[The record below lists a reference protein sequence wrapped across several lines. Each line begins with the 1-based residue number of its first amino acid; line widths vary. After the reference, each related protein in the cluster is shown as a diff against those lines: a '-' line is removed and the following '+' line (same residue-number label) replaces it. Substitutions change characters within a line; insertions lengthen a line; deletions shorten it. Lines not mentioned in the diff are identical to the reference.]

1 MNRVFHPLE
10 PIVFEDSETL
20 ILGSFPSLKS
30 FEERSYYAHPK
41 NQFWKILSEIYN
53 APHGANSER
62 ILLLQKAKIALWDVV
77 ASCERSNSADSN
89 LKNIKPTDIKGLLES
104 FPNIKTVFFTGK
116 TAEKLYKKHF
126 PDINL
131 PTALLPSPSPA
142 YAAMGF
148 EEKLFIWKKI
158 LTTNGY

>member
-62 ILLLQKAKIALWDVV
+62 ILLLQKAKIALWDVI
-77 ASCERSNSADSN
+77 ASCERRNSADSN
-89 LKNIKPTDIKGLLES
+89 LKKIQPNDIETLIKSHPHVKRIL
-104 FPNIKTVFFTGK
+104 FTGR
-116 TAEKLYKKHF
+116 TAQTLYQKYFIH
-126 PDINL
+126 ISL

-142 YAAMGF
+142 YAQVKY
-148 EEKLFIWKKI
+148 EDKLLAWKQI
-158 LTTNGY
+158 LTRE